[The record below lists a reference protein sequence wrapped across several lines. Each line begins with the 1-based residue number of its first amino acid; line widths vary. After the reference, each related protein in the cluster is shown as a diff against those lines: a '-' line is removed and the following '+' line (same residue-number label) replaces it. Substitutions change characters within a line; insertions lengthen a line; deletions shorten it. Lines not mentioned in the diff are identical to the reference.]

1 MYLNYLNQGEKHMH
15 KDVEK
20 ILVSEEKICETVK
33 RIGDEINRDLAGEP
47 LLVIVI
53 LKGST
58 PFAMDL
64 IRTLTMPVELDFMQ
78 VSSYGASTETSGSI
92 NIKRDLEQDISGKN
106 ILIVEDIIDSGNT
119 LSKLKSLFESRNTKS
134 VRICAMLDKP
144 SRRVA
149 DVHVDYTGIE
159 IPDEFV
165 IGYGLDYAE
174 QYRNL
179 PYIGVLKRSVYEN

>member
-1 MYLNYLNQGEKHMH
+1 MH

-20 ILVSEEKICETVK
+20 ILVSEEKIRETVK

-64 IRTLTMPVELDFMQ
+64 IRTLNMPVELDFMQ
-78 VSSYGASTETSGSI
+78 VSSYGVSTETSGSI
-92 NIKRDLEQDISGKN
+92 NIKRDLDQDISGKN

-119 LSKLKSLFESRNTKS
+119 LFKLKSLFESRNTKS
-134 VRICAMLDKP
+134 VRICTMLDKP

>member
-1 MYLNYLNQGEKHMH
+1 MH

-20 ILVSEEKICETVK
+20 ILVSEEKIRETVK

-64 IRTLTMPVELDFMQ
+64 IRTLNMPVELDFMQ
-78 VSSYGASTETSGSI
+78 VSSYGASTETAGFI
-92 NIKRDLEQDISGKN
+92 NIKRDIEQDVIGKN

-119 LSKLKSLFESRNTKS
+119 LFKLKSMFESRNTKS
-134 VRICAMLDKP
+134 VRICTMLDKP

>member
-1 MYLNYLNQGEKHMH
+1 MH

-78 VSSYGASTETSGSI
+78 VSSYGASTETAGFI
-92 NIKRDLEQDISGKN
+92 NIKRDIEQDVIGKN

-119 LSKLKSLFESRNTKS
+119 LFKLKSMFESRNTKS

-149 DVHVDYTGIE
+149 DVRVDYTGIE

>member
-1 MYLNYLNQGEKHMH
+1 MH
-15 KDVEK
+15 KDVER
-20 ILVSEEKICETVK
+20 ILVSEEKIHETVK
-33 RIGDEINRDLAGEP
+33 RIGSEINRDLNGEP

-64 IRTLTMPVELDFMQ
+64 IRTLDMPVELDFMQ
-78 VSSYGASTETSGSI
+78 VSSYGKSTETGEFI
-92 NIKRDLEQDISGKN
+92 NIKRDLDQDVSGKN

-119 LSKLKSLFESRNTKS
+119 LFKLKSLFASRNAKS
-134 VRICAMLDKP
+134 VRICTMLDKP
-144 SRRVA
+144 SRRVV
-149 DVHVDYTGIE
+149 DVTVDYSGIE
-159 IPDEFV
+159 IPDEFA

-179 PYIGVLKRSVYEN
+179 PYIGVLKRSVYEK

>member
-1 MYLNYLNQGEKHMH
+1 MH
-15 KDVEK
+15 KDVEN
-20 ILVSEEKICETVK
+20 ILVSEEKIRETVK

-47 LLVIVI
+47 LLVIAI

-64 IRTLTMPVELDFMQ
+64 IRTLNMPVELDFMQ
-78 VSSYGASTETSGSI
+78 VSSYGASTETTGSI
-92 NIKRDLEQDISGKN
+92 NIKRDLDQDISGKN
-106 ILIVEDIIDSGNT
+106 VLIVEDIIDSGNT
-119 LSKLKSLFESRNTKS
+119 LFKLKSLFESRNTKS
-134 VRICAMLDKP
+134 IRICTMLDKP

-149 DVHVDYTGIE
+149 DVHVDYVGIE

-179 PYIGVLKRSVYEN
+179 PYIGVLKRSVYEK